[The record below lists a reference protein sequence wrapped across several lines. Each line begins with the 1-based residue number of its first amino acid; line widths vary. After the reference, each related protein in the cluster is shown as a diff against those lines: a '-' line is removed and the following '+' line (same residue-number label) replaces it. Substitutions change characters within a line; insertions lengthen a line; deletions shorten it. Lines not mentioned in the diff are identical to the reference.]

1 MQVSRTFLSPAMK
14 KTVFAAAALCALLL
28 GPFGQAQARRADVIT
43 VDGIINPAVAE
54 FIASTI
60 ARSAAEGAECLII
73 RMDTPGGL
81 DLSMRSIIKEM
92 MGAGIPVIVYV
103 SPAGARAASAGALIT
118 MAADIAAM
126 APGTNIGAAHPVSL
140 GGGKMEDEMASKVEN
155 DAAAYA
161 ESIAAKRNR
170 NKEWAVQAVRESV
183 SITENQA
190 LKIKVIDLIAF
201 DLQDLLRQL
210 DGRKITTAAGVT
222 ILETKGIEINEI
234 EMGLREKVLDTLS
247 NPNIAYILMMVGLLG
262 LYFELSNPG
271 AIFPGIIGGISLIL
285 AFFAFQTLPVNY
297 AGILLIIL
305 ALILFI
311 LEIKVTSFGMLT
323 VGGVISLT
331 LGSLMLFDPQTAPFA
346 RISFEIII
354 PVVAVTAAC
363 CIITVYLA
371 VKAYRR
377 KPATGREGIVGE
389 VGIAKSA
396 IDPEGKVFVHGEY
409 WDALSDEP
417 IPQGSAVKVVS
428 VGSIKLKVTRA
439 EPSPTNRC
447 KKEEI

>member
-1 MQVSRTFLSPAMK
+1 MRTAIITAVAM
-14 KTVFAAAALCALLL
+14 CALLL
-28 GPFGQAQARRADVIT
+28 GAFSQAQARRADVVT

-54 FIASTI
+54 FLAASI
-60 ARSAAEGAECLII
+60 SRSAAEGAECLII

-170 NKEWAVQAVRESV
+170 NKEWAVKAVRESV
-183 SITENQA
+183 SITENEA
-190 LKIKVIDLIAF
+190 LKIKVIDLIAA
-201 DLQDLLRQL
+201 DLEDLLRQL

-222 ILETKGIEINEI
+222 ILETEGIEVHEI

-331 LGSLMLFDPQTAPFA
+331 LGSLMLFDTGAAPFA
-346 RISFEIII
+346 RLSFEVLI
-354 PVVAVTAAC
+354 PVVSITAAC
-363 CIITVYLA
+363 CIAIVYLA
-371 VKAYRR
+371 IRAYRR

-409 WDALSDEP
+409 WDALSDES
-417 IPQGSAVKVVS
+417 IPQGTAVKVVEVRDS
-428 VGSIKLKVTRA
+428 KLKVTRA
-439 EPSPTNRC
+439 
-447 KKEEI
+447 

>member
-1 MQVSRTFLSPAMK
+1 MSHNLPPYLLLPAMRRAVI
-14 KTVFAAAALCALLL
+14 TAAFFCALLIAGL
-28 GPFGQAQARRADVIT
+28 GQAHAKRADVVTI
-43 VDGIINPAVAE
+43 DGIINPAVAE
-54 FIASTI
+54 FIARTI
-60 ARSAAEGAECLII
+60 NRSAAEGAECLII

-92 MGAGIPVIVYV
+92 MSAGIPVIVYV
-103 SPAGARAASAGALIT
+103 GPSGARAASAGALIT

-140 GGGKMEDEMASKVEN
+140 GGGTMEDDMAAKVEN

-161 ESIAAKRNR
+161 ESIATKRNR
-170 NKEWAVQAVRESV
+170 NKEWAIKAVRESV
-183 SITENQA
+183 SITENEA
-190 LKIKVIDLIAF
+190 LKLKVIDLIAS
-201 DLQDLLRQL
+201 DLDDLLRQI
-210 DGRKITTAAGVT
+210 DGRKITTAAGVK
-222 ILETKGIEINEI
+222 IIETANIEVNEI

-247 NPNIAYILMMVGLLG
+247 NPNIAYILMIVGLLG

-331 LGSLMLFDPQTAPFA
+331 LGSLMLFDSRAAPFA
-346 RISFEIII
+346 RVSYDVLI
-354 PVVAVTAAC
+354 PVVLITSVC
-363 CIITVYLA
+363 CVLIVYLA
-371 VKAYRR
+371 IRAYSR
-377 KPATGREGIVGE
+377 KPTTGREGLTGE
-389 VGIAKSA
+389 IGISKSA
-396 IDPEGKVFVHGEY
+396 IDPEGKVYVHGEY
-409 WDALSDEP
+409 WDASSDEA
-417 IPQGSAVKVVS
+417 IPEGTPVKVVGVKDS
-428 VGSIKLKVTRA
+428 KLKVRKA
-439 EPSPTNRC
+439 
-447 KKEEI
+447 

>member
-1 MQVSRTFLSPAMK
+1 
-14 KTVFAAAALCALLL
+14 
-28 GPFGQAQARRADVIT
+28 
-43 VDGIINPAVAE
+43 
-54 FIASTI
+54 
-60 ARSAAEGAECLII
+60 
-73 RMDTPGGL
+73 
-81 DLSMRSIIKEM
+81 MRSIIKEM
-92 MGAGIPVIVYV
+92 MSAGIPVIVYV
-103 SPAGARAASAGALIT
+103 GPAGARAASAGALIT

-126 APGTNIGAAHPVSL
+126 APGTNIGAAHPVAL

-170 NKEWAVQAVRESV
+170 NKEWAVKAVRESV
-183 SITENQA
+183 SITENEA
-190 LKIKVIDLIAF
+190 LKLKVIDLIAS
-201 DLQDLLRQL
+201 DLDDLLRQL

-222 ILETKGIEINEI
+222 ILATENIEVNEI

-271 AIFPGIIGGISLIL
+271 AFFPGIIGGISLIL

-331 LGSLMLFDPQTAPFA
+331 LGSLMLFDSRAAPFA
-346 RISFEIII
+346 RLSFDVLI
-354 PVVAVTAAC
+354 PVVSITSAC
-363 CIITVYLA
+363 CIAIVYLA
-371 VKAYRR
+371 IRAYRR

-389 VGIAKSA
+389 IGVAKSS

-409 WDALSDEP
+409 WDALSNER
-417 IPQGSAVKVVS
+417 IPEGTAVKVVE
-428 VGSIKLKVTRA
+428 VMGSKLKVTRA
-439 EPSPTNRC
+439 
-447 KKEEI
+447 

>member
-1 MQVSRTFLSPAMK
+1 MRTVII
-14 KTVFAAAALCALLL
+14 TAAAMCALLL
-28 GPFGQAQARRADVIT
+28 GVFSQAQARRADVVT

-54 FIASTI
+54 FLAASI
-60 ARSAAEGAECLII
+60 SRSTAEGAECLII

-170 NKEWAVQAVRESV
+170 NKEWAVKAVRESV
-183 SITENQA
+183 SITENEA
-190 LKIKVIDLIAF
+190 LKIKVIDLIAA
-201 DLQDLLRQL
+201 DLDDLLRQL

-222 ILETKGIEINEI
+222 ILETEGIEVNEI

-271 AIFPGIIGGISLIL
+271 AVFPGIIGGISLIL

-323 VGGVISLT
+323 VGGVISLI
-331 LGSLMLFDPQTAPFA
+331 LGSLMLFDTSAAPFA
-346 RISFEIII
+346 RLSLEVLI
-354 PVVAVTAAC
+354 PVVSITSAC
-363 CIITVYLA
+363 CIAIVYLA
-371 VKAYRR
+371 IRAYRR

-409 WDALSDEP
+409 WNALSDEA
-417 IPQGSAVKVVS
+417 IPAGTAVKVVE
-428 VGSIKLKVTRA
+428 VKGSALKVCRA
-439 EPSPTNRC
+439 EPTTAGRFR
-447 KKEEI
+447 KEEV

>member
-1 MQVSRTFLSPAMK
+1 MRTAIITAVAM
-14 KTVFAAAALCALLL
+14 CALLL
-28 GPFGQAQARRADVIT
+28 GAFSQAQARRADVVT

-54 FIASTI
+54 FLAASI
-60 ARSAAEGAECLII
+60 SRSAAEGAECLII

-170 NKEWAVQAVRESV
+170 NKEWAVKAVRESV
-183 SITENQA
+183 SITENEA
-190 LKIKVIDLIAF
+190 LKIKVIDLIAA
-201 DLQDLLRQL
+201 DLEDLLRQL
-210 DGRKITTAAGVT
+210 DGRKITTAAGIT
-222 ILETKGIEINEI
+222 ILETEGIEVHEI

-331 LGSLMLFDPQTAPFA
+331 LGSLMLFDTGAAPFA
-346 RISFEIII
+346 RLSFEVLI
-354 PVVAVTAAC
+354 PVVSITAAC
-363 CIITVYLA
+363 CIAIVYLA
-371 VKAYRR
+371 IRAYRR

-409 WDALSDEP
+409 WDALSDES
-417 IPQGSAVKVVS
+417 IPQGTAVKVVEVRDS
-428 VGSIKLKVTRA
+428 KLKVTRA
-439 EPSPTNRC
+439 
-447 KKEEI
+447 